1 LSANGCVNP
10 QIGLYWNE
18 VVNATVC
25 ANWFSGE
32 NFYSGKGV
40 FILATLRDVAKLA
53 SVSVSTAS
61 RILSNST
68 KEKYSEETQLNVL
81 RASLELG
88 YRPNFAA
95 RALVSGETRIIAAV
109 FPRIYDTP
117 FTALASLQILS
128 GIEAFCSENG
138 YHTLLSSP
146 HINNGTVDASFVNMM
161 ASGYPD
167 GIILDSHFHVE
178 PIMEVLHQ
186 FNLPMIVLGYSQ
198 HPYRLQSDNRLG
210 GRILIEHMIELG
222 HKRIGIIGIADG
234 VSPAAD
240 ERLQGMR
247 AQADEHGLDFDCLPR
262 VNGTFSSTS
271 GAAAASELLT
281 SHPKLTALV
290 ALNDRMAMGAM
301 RQLQQMGYAVPERI
315 SVIGYDDLTQASEVS
330 PPLTTVN
337 QQLASWG
344 GLAMNLL
351 LELLSGKSPEPVV
364 LQPRLVVRQST
375 AHPCEQSA

>member
-1 LSANGCVNP
+1 M
-10 QIGLYWNE
+10 
-18 VVNATVC
+18 
-25 ANWFSGE
+25 
-32 NFYSGKGV
+32 
-40 FILATLRDVAKLA
+40 ATLRDVAKRA

-146 HINNGTVDASFVNMM
+146 RISNGNVDSSFINMM

-178 PIMEVLHQ
+178 PIMDVLQ
-186 FNLPMIVLGYSQ
+186 PFNIPMIVLGYSQ
-198 HPYRLQSDNRLG
+198 HPYRIQSDNHFG
-210 GRILIEHMIELG
+210 GRMLIQHLLELG
-222 HKRIGIIGIADG
+222 HRHIGIIGIADG

-240 ERLQGMR
+240 ERLQGMC
-247 AQADEHGLDFDCLPR
+247 AEAAEHGLNFDQFPR
-262 VNGTFSSTS
+262 VDGTFSSTS
-271 GAAAASELLT
+271 GATAAEQLLT
-281 SHPKLTALV
+281 HHPELTALI

-301 RQLQQMGYAVPERI
+301 RQLLHMGFAVPNRV
-315 SVIGYDDLTQASEVS
+315 SVIGYDDLTQASEVT
-330 PPLTTVN
+330 PPLTTIN
-337 QQLASWG
+337 QQLATWG
-344 GLAMNLL
+344 GLAMTLL
-351 LELLSGKSPEPVV
+351 LDLLSGNSPEPVV

-375 AHPCEQSA
+375 AVPCQQSA